1 MIHLKQAHNEYKEHL
16 KSSGKSP
23 HTIRSYERH
32 IDDLIDFLKDLK
44 KEHAHLVTKDD
55 LKNFISKSAKDHKS
69 TKSVN
74 AKTVALKSFF
84 RFLELNEFITQ
95 NPAHA
100 LEYLK
105 ETEKKPRILSV
116 VEYRALR
123 DAASFDARYFAIIE
137 LMLQTGITIGEV
149 NMLKIK
155 DLHFN
160 EHSTIDIRNGEDKVA
175 RTIPLNTSARKA
187 LENYLA
193 KRPKS
198 DSETL
203 FITKNGKPI
212 DPRNIRLAISSCYK
226 KADIKDAKVHDLRH
240 TFCAH
245 HLKKGTSLSAVAY
258 MAGHKNLNTTKKY
271 LEFIENKPE
280 ADEIEKNAL

>member
-1 MIHLKQAHNEYKEHL
+1 MIHIKEAHKEYKKHL
-16 KSSGKSP
+16 RDSGKSP
-23 HTIRSYERH
+23 HTIRSYEKH
-32 IDDLIDFLKDLK
+32 INDLIFFLEELK
-44 KEHAHLVTKDD
+44 KDHVHLVTKED
-55 LKNFISKSAKDHKS
+55 LKRFVEKASRDSKSA
-69 TKSVN
+69 KSVN

-84 RFLELNEFITQ
+84 RFLELNDFVTH

-105 ETEKKPRILSV
+105 EKEKKPRILSV

-123 DAASFDARYFAIIE
+123 DAASNDVRYFAIIE

-149 NMLKIK
+149 NRIQLKDI
-155 DLHFN
+155 HFN
-160 EHSTIDIRNGEDKVA
+160 DKAKADIRNNENKIT
-175 RTIPLNTSARKA
+175 RTVPVNSSAKKA
-187 LENYLA
+187 VENYLE

-198 DSETL
+198 NSESL
-203 FITKNGKPI
+203 FITKNGKAV
-212 DPRNIRLAISSCYK
+212 DPRNIRQAISSCYK

-245 HLKKGTSLSAVAY
+245 HLRKGTSLSAVAY

-271 LEFIENKPE
+271 LEFIETKPE